1 MPDRKK
7 KQQNTDLVAAN
18 GTTSAGSTQEE
29 INFAKARKQV
39 VAKRVDLIQ
48 LGRNNLT
55 LVEQKAVNY
64 MISKIKPTDD
74 PMQRY
79 DFSVREFCR
88 MIGWTTRYS
97 TPEMLKMLQ
106 ELSQKTQWIKDVE
119 YSEYNVIHV
128 GNDGNEYSVKKNTPN
143 VKYTS
148 RHWFDIVELH
158 ETAGYITITF
168 SRSITP
174 YLFNLKKQQKDGKVY
189 IASWSVDATAIMKSQ
204 YSGKLFE
211 YLKTYQ
217 CNNLE
222 WVFENGT
229 GTERD
234 LQVMLA
240 PMDANGNTVVPK
252 GWANWGI
259 FERNVLKPAKEEINK
274 YTDITIDYTPLKVDY
289 AGKKYRRYVMIKFT
303 LIEKNE
309 DEKRRKNALLDQ
321 EYNNYTQYE
330 QLSLE
335 DLQYE
340 NASEDEKREA
350 KRKEYEKREKEIDK
364 SDFPLLK
371 DMLFDFTEEQLRML
385 DHAARNHMTED
396 FSASAAELWVCD
408 FISYY
413 NDYLEATKSETRRSK
428 FARLLAYV
436 RNDYQ
441 AYAVQLGTNYIGIN
455 ESIKQ
460 DIPENIVYDIDVDD
474 QVDSSDKIMEENVN
488 YETNDESNSSTANT
502 STSLED
508 ELLDMVRKAGL

>member
-229 GTERD
+229 GTE
-234 LQVMLA
+234 
-240 PMDANGNTVVPK
+240 
-252 GWANWGI
+252 
-259 FERNVLKPAKEEINK
+259 
-274 YTDITIDYTPLKVDY
+274 
-289 AGKKYRRYVMIKFT
+289 
-303 LIEKNE
+303 
-309 DEKRRKNALLDQ
+309 
-321 EYNNYTQYE
+321 
-330 QLSLE
+330 LSLIHI
-335 DLQYE
+335 
-340 NASEDEKREA
+340 SE
-350 KRKEYEKREKEIDK
+350 
-364 SDFPLLK
+364 P
-371 DMLFDFTEEQLRML
+371 
-385 DHAARNHMTED
+385 
-396 FSASAAELWVCD
+396 
-408 FISYY
+408 
-413 NDYLEATKSETRRSK
+413 TRH
-428 FARLLAYV
+428 
-436 RNDYQ
+436 
-441 AYAVQLGTNYIGIN
+441 
-455 ESIKQ
+455 
-460 DIPENIVYDIDVDD
+460 
-474 QVDSSDKIMEENVN
+474 
-488 YETNDESNSSTANT
+488 
-502 STSLED
+502 
-508 ELLDMVRKAGL
+508 